1 MIDPQE
7 IFCETFALF
16 LMIGFTNSGDVP
28 ASENNQKGFAQ
39 TVPALAGTLQ
49 LESVSV
55 DMVLLWVIERTD
67 LTYFCRKSLFTT

>member
-1 MIDPQE
+1 
-7 IFCETFALF
+7 
-16 LMIGFTNSGDVP
+16 MIGFTNSDDVP

-55 DMVLLWVIERTD
+55 DMVLSWVIERSLLD
-67 LTYFCRKSLFTT
+67 LFLP